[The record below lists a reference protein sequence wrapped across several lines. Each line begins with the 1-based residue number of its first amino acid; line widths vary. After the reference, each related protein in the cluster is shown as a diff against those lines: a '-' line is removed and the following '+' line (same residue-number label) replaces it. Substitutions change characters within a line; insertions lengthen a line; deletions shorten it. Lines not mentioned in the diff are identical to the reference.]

1 MRNIIVIALLLA
13 TMKLGAQVQT
23 NKVSVAPKASTS
35 QTQPYDSTRNMP
47 SHLDLNTYVGQL
59 VYFPGIEDHNSGYHL
74 YNPRSGGSSFS
85 LGHGNLNSTAFKD
98 LYGKYF
104 IILCNNSSSVSSFSS
119 STSFGNKFLD
129 FKYNNVDAIIRNE
142 DPIFRLTNPNII
154 VFKNRDDENEIVQY
168 YLPLL
173 FDQKTEWITV
183 SYYNYIR
190 SLIGQKFYLLEKE
203 FKRIDEHYDD
213 YYCLYPYDINT
224 GESITFNGNDL
235 WEFIDVC
242 EKEDDLTLIAVFK
255 NSAGQTTY
263 STLFDFGKTKK
274 ESYKLLPQAE
284 YNRLANKYGSKY
296 TRLMLKGEYEI
307 GMPEEIFRLLLGAPS
322 SINRS
327 SSGDQW
333 VYSSRYFYFK
343 NGKLTAWN

>member
-104 IILCNNSSSVSSFSS
+104 
-119 STSFGNKFLD
+119 
-129 FKYNNVDAIIRNE
+129 YVDAIIRNE